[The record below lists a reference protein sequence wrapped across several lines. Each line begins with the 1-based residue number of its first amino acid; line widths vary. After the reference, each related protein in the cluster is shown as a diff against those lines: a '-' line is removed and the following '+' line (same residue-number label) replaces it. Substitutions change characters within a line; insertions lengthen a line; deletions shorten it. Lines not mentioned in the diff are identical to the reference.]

1 MKLLK
6 PHPMPRQAPTLR
18 IGQDYTVRVNL
29 KVPVVPQSYLDGDF
43 SEGATGWTRE
53 IGSGTRLRLRHE
65 DATKGKCYLVILH
78 TGEAVALDTADL
90 TRW

>member
-1 MKLLK
+1 MRSKI

-29 KVPVVPQSYLDGDF
+29 KVPQVPLSWLDGDC
-43 SEGATGWTRE
+43 SLSAPGWTRE
-53 IGSGTRLRLRHE
+53 VNSGTRMRLRHE
-65 DATKGKCYLVILH
+65 DTLKGKCYLVILN

-90 TRW
+90 TLW